1 MPAPCPLRTPANRYN
16 KVPDTAAPPPGT
28 AKPESPPVSA
38 AAPAPGRRTR
48 SGWLVLVAV
57 LIIAAAPLGA
67 AYLWQRV
74 WLPLQQDI
82 AGDRQALKDL
92 SQRHAALETW
102 QASASDDLSALEKHH
117 RDLSDRLDQLEPG
130 RLGAWALAE
139 AEYLVHSAQRAAVV
153 DHDPQR
159 AALALRLASLRL
171 APLPNSGGARRAI
184 DNARTALRAVHV
196 PDVGSLGDQLA
207 TAAATLS
214 AAPLRE
220 PGEAPAAPAATGWR
234 GALAQAWQQLGEVI
248 VVQRVGTPVQP
259 LLRPHETQYLRQQLA
274 LKLTAA
280 DYALQRRD
288 TASFQRE
295 LAELRSWADAYLDT
309 HVEPTSRALATLA
322 RLANVD
328 LRPSLPD
335 LTGLD
340 EPLSNLRRATIGAEG
355 ADDPT

>member
-1 MPAPCPLRTPANRYN
+1 M
-16 KVPDTAAPPPGT
+16 PDTAVPPPST
-28 AKPESPPVSA
+28 AKSESQPVTTA
-38 AAPAPGRRTR
+38 RHRAR
-48 SGWLVLVAV
+48 SGWLVLIAV
-57 LIIAAAPLGA
+57 LVLAALPLGG

-74 WLPLQQDI
+74 WLPFQQGI
-82 AGDRQALKDL
+82 ASDRHALKEL
-92 SQRHAALETW
+92 AQRHAALETW
-102 QASASDDLSALEKHH
+102 QASASDDLSALEKHN
-117 RDLSDRLDQLEPG
+117 RDLADRLDQLEPG

-139 AEYLVHSAQRAAVV
+139 AEYLVRSAQRATAI

-159 AALALRLASLRL
+159 AAVALRLASLRL
-171 APLPNSGGARRAI
+171 APLPNSGNARRAI
-184 DNARTALRAVHV
+184 DNARIALRAVHV
-196 PDVGSLGDQLA
+196 PDLGSLGDQL
-207 TAAATLS
+207 TAAAAMLN

-220 PGEAPAAPAATGWR
+220 PGEALAAPAATGWR
-234 GALAQAWQQLGEVI
+234 GALAQAWHQLGEVV

-295 LAELRSWADAYLDT
+295 LGELRSWADAYLDT
-309 HVEPTSRALATLA
+309 RSEPTAKALATLA

-340 EPLSNLRRATIGAEG
+340 EPLSNLRRATIGADG